1 MKHLKTYKLFEEL
14 ELLDRGYSDNLQDE
28 FKSDISDICLDLN
41 DIYPL
46 SISFDDSKYR
56 SSNLFRHIG
65 NNPGNQKGT
74 TKERDDYWEADYPS
88 ITISREGRFRGIE
101 SKLPFKTGKGSSP
114 FNKKLIE
121 DWNKECLSV
130 AYRIKRYLGDN
141 FLLFTIEDKGDE
153 RSFELDDNTTPKS
166 LDAFP
171 RFNIETLRQGDIKCF
186 RIIYNPDS
194 YKKEKI
200 FNESVNW
207 SPEEIINELTWGL
220 KDAGLQVNVYSGKY
234 IKHRRV
240 SANHPRFEGELHV
253 EITDNDKVFCKNYPE
268 DDMDWLYG
276 KPVIMNFFDEL
287 TDFGLI
293 RDKDYKVYGGGL
305 NVNLV
310 FQKEGI
316 DKVKL

>member
-1 MKHLKTYKLFEEL
+1 M
-14 ELLDRGYSDNLQDE
+14 
-28 FKSDISDICLDLN
+28 N

-74 TKERDDYWEADYPS
+74 TKERDDYWKADYPS

-153 RSFELDDNTTPKS
+153 RSFELNDLTEPSSFGSFPLLRTTS
-166 LDAFP
+166 LK
-171 RFNIETLRQGDIKCF
+171 NNVSQGDIKCF

-200 FNESVNW
+200 FNES
-207 SPEEIINELTWGL
+207 SDFTPEEIMKELTL
-220 KDAGLQVNVYSGKY
+220 TLLDAGLQVSVYTGEYKS
-234 IKHRRV
+234 
-240 SANHPRFEGELHV
+240 SNHPRSSNHGRYHLFVCLAHRR
-253 EITDNDKVFCKNYPE
+253 CCCS
-268 DDMDWLYG
+268 
-276 KPVIMNFFDEL
+276 
-287 TDFGLI
+287 
-293 RDKDYKVYGGGL
+293 
-305 NVNLV
+305 
-310 FQKEGI
+310 
-316 DKVKL
+316 